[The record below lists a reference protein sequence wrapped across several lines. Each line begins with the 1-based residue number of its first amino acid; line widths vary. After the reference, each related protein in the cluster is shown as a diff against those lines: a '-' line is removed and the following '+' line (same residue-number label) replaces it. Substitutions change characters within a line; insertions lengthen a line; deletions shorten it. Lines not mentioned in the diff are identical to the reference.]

1 MKALLYY
8 DDQHKAYTDA
18 SGQVSVELTTAGL
31 LNPGAT
37 LPGRFLLEVGGD
49 VAETFKVTWNATPS
63 SPNSLTATVVGSS
76 IKLVWVIPTTTS
88 GTITYNVYRA
98 LSSAG
103 PWSGAG
109 SNKIATGLSALT
121 YTDNAVTAGVT
132 YFYEV
137 SAVNSYGEGS
147 KAGPVSAMVP
157 VTGTV
162 PTITTQPISV
172 AVPVGNEATFVAA
185 VAGTPTPSLNWNNI
199 ATGLLAGQTTDTLD
213 FPATLLTNGGQYDL
227 YAWNANGFVSSN
239 VVILFVYGTPTVTYT
254 IDRATNTLVIFYNQA
269 ENQPQSNPQWDGLS
283 LVLYLRINS
292 GAWTTPAIVPG
303 SVGKAFAFTPGDIFE
318 FYLVD
323 VVSLGSLVGAPTTS
337 ATVTVNTA
345 TGPTI
350 TLQPQSQTLNVGQ
363 AAFFSSAATAS
374 SGTLTFQWKK
384 NGTNISGESG
394 TVSPTGY
401 VISPVALS
409 DAANYTILWTDSSGS
424 TLSNP
429 ATLTVNAAPVIT
441 TQPVGSTTLVEGDA
455 YTLLVTATGGT
466 LTYQWQVSVDNA
478 SWANILGST
487 AATAVLGTTASPV
500 FKALSAWYRVVV
512 SNAAG
517 STNSSSVSVTIKGIF
532 DFAAGG
538 TWDTYVPAT
547 PTSVERITYEVLL
560 NRLAIYENDD
570 ALNVIVDFHFFYIGA
585 AWTLQVTVDN
595 VIWLGA
601 GATCSVVLDENSNY
615 FMWGNSGGP
624 HVAGIFS
631 VGLPA
636 SSIKRRVDVVLQVL
650 GYFQPTQVR
659 AAFRCMSHPTFTSS

>member
-1 MKALLYY
+1 
-8 DDQHKAYTDA
+8 
-18 SGQVSVELTTAGL
+18 
-31 LNPGAT
+31 
-37 LPGRFLLEVGGD
+37 
-49 VAETFKVTWNATPS
+49 
-63 SPNSLTATVVGSS
+63 VV
-76 IKLVWVIPTTTS
+76 L
-88 GTITYNVYRA
+88 
-98 LSSAG
+98 
-103 PWSGAG
+103 
-109 SNKIATGLSALT
+109 
-121 YTDNAVTAGVT
+121 
-132 YFYEV
+132 
-137 SAVNSYGEGS
+137 
-147 KAGPVSAMVP
+147 
-157 VTGTV
+157 
-162 PTITTQPISV
+162 
-172 AVPVGNEATFVAA
+172 FVA
-185 VAGTPTPSLNWNNI
+185 
-199 ATGLLAGQTTDTLD
+199 DK
-213 FPATLLTNGGQYDL
+213 
-227 YAWNANGFVSSN
+227 
-239 VVILFVYGTPTVTYT
+239 PTVTYT
-254 IDRATNTLVIFYNQA
+254 IDRASHTLTVYYATAINV
-269 ENQPQSNPQWDGLS
+269 PPCNPLNDGLA
-283 LVLYLRINS
+283 VVVNWRFNG
-292 GAWTTPAIVPG
+292 GAWTTVPVPPG
-303 SVGKAFAFTPGDIFE
+303 ANHFFYVYTPGDII
-318 FYLVD
+318 D
-323 VVSLGSLVGAPTTS
+323 VYSVFTMSLGALLVTGLTS
-337 ATVTVNTA
+337 TTVTINTG

-350 TLQPQSQTLNVGQ
+350 ITQPANLVLNIGQ
-363 AAFFSSAATAS
+363 LALFASSATAS
-374 SGTLTFQWKK
+374 SGTLAWLWKK
-384 NGTNISGESG
+384 NGTNIGGATGSG
-394 TVSPTGY
+394 SPASYT
-401 VISPVALS
+401 ISSVVVG
-409 DAANYTILWTDSSGS
+409 DAANYTIDWTDSSGS

-650 GYFQPTQVR
+650 GYIQPTQVR
-659 AAFRCMSHPTFTSS
+659 AAFRCMSHPTFSSS